1 MLVFLWAV
9 QVNINKMSN
18 DIMLASLLVVEVN
31 MATKCRVKS
40 VGVSVGCSS
49 EQEHKMSS
57 NMNSVM
63 FSLTKF
69 SYTSSIIVHTVNLGI
84 KKEVTTK

>member
-1 MLVFLWAV
+1 MLVFLWAE
-9 QVNINKMSN
+9 KMSN
-18 DIMLASLLVVEVN
+18 EIMLASLLVVEVN

-57 NMNSVM
+57 N
-63 FSLTKF
+63 
-69 SYTSSIIVHTVNLGI
+69 I
-84 KKEVTTK
+84 

>member
-1 MLVFLWAV
+1 MSVSLFAV
-9 QVNINKMSN
+9 QVNMTTKCQGNYVGFSVGSSSEYKHKMSN
-18 DIMLASLLVVEVN
+18 EIMLASLLVVEVN

-57 NMNSVM
+57 N
-63 FSLTKF
+63 
-69 SYTSSIIVHTVNLGI
+69 IIIIIITLI
-84 KKEVTTK
+84 

>member
-69 SYTSSIIVHTVNLGI
+69 SYTSSIIVRTVNLGI
-84 KKEVTTK
+84 KKEVTK